1 MAKNKVEYHAGPGK
15 LLPNGQR
22 LQPKPVHTFRSWS
35 SLLRH
40 YRNAKMENAWGG
52 NYYIFY
58 FQDGTELTK
67 KIEEL
72 PNEAALKKAFSFKSS
87 DSPSRPPP
95 SRSKNTAKP
104 SKKRTGEKAGK
115 IYSGKEL
122 FIKVKPSVAGIATN
136 TGSGSGVF
144 FHKSGVLVTN
154 RHVVGKAM
162 QVIVRLSDSEE
173 FPGRVIISFRDID
186 IAFIK
191 IEKLSTEKF
200 MCPKMSELASEGETT
215 YAIGD
220 PYGFSKSI
228 TKGTISS
235 VGRIYGR
242 VKCIQHDAAI
252 NRGNSGGPLFNEK
265 AELIGINTWKYSNS
279 DGLGFALKARD
290 ISERFTF
297 YKNLSGTSDSREYC
311 PVCGHSS
318 EQHSKYCEN
327 CGICIEQYKN
337 SEIINSPAFVSTDI
351 CSCGQNRI
359 ADEHY
364 CTRCG
369 QTLLVQRSDQK

>member
-22 LQPKPVHTFRSWS
+22 LPPKPVHTFRSWS

-72 PNEAALKKAFSFKSS
+72 PNEAALKKAYNFISS
-87 DSPSRPPP
+87 DSSSKPHPS
-95 SRSKNTAKP
+95 SIKSTTKT
-104 SKKRTGEKAGK
+104 SKKRTREKLGK
-115 IYSGKEL
+115 VYSGKDL
-122 FIKVKPSVAGIATN
+122 FIKVTPSVVGVATD
-136 TGSGSGVF
+136 GGFGSGVF
-144 FHKSGVLVTN
+144 IQKPGILVTN
-154 RHVVGKAM
+154 RHVVGMASD
-162 QVIVRLSDSEE
+162 VIVRLSDSEE
-173 FPGRVIISFRDID
+173 FPGRVLMSFRDID
-186 IAFIK
+186 FAFIK
-191 IEKLSTEKF
+191 INGVNEKALYPELSH
-200 MCPKMSELASEGETT
+200 MIAEGETV

-220 PYGFSKSI
+220 PLGYSKSI

-235 VGRIYGR
+235 VGRIKGN
-242 VKCIQHDAAI
+242 VKYIQHDAAI
-252 NRGNSGGPLFNEK
+252 NPGNSGGPLFNEK
-265 AELIGINTWKYSNS
+265 AELIGINTLGYPSA
-279 DGLGFALKARD
+279 DGLGFALMTKDLEEKFRL
-290 ISERFTF
+290 
-297 YKNLSGTSDSREYC
+297 YKNLAGNSDSREYC

-327 CGICIEQYKN
+327 CGVVIEQYKTSKKMN
-337 SEIINSPAFVSTDI
+337 KFTFVTVDV
-351 CSCGQNRI
+351 CSCGQKRI
-359 ADEHY
+359 ADEKY

-369 QTLLVQRSDQK
+369 QTLLAQRLDK

>member
-72 PNEAALKKAFSFKSS
+72 PNEAALKKAFSFKIS
-87 DSPSRPPP
+87 DSPSKPPP
-95 SRSKNTAKP
+95 SNNKSATKSSKKSQTRKP
-104 SKKRTGEKAGK
+104 SK

-122 FIKVKPSVAGIATN
+122 FIKVTPSVVGIAADG
-136 TGSGSGVF
+136 GSGSGVF
-144 FHKSGVLVTN
+144 IQKTGILVTN
-154 RHVVGKAM
+154 RHVVGNTTN
-162 QVIVRLSDSEE
+162 VIVRLSDSEE
-173 FPGRVIISFRDID
+173 FSGRVLMSFRDID
-186 IAFIK
+186 FAFIK
-191 IEKLSTEKF
+191 INGADEKVLYPELSHTV
-200 MCPKMSELASEGETT
+200 AEGETV

-220 PYGFSKSI
+220 PHGFSKSI

-235 VGRIYGR
+235 VGRLLGR

-252 NRGNSGGPLFNEK
+252 NPGNSGGPLFNEK
-265 AELIGINTWKYSNS
+265 AELVGINTWIYSNS
-279 DGLGFALKARD
+279 DGLGFALMTKDLEEKFRL
-290 ISERFTF
+290 
-297 YKNLSGTSDSREYC
+297 YKNLAGKSDSREYC

-327 CGICIEQYKN
+327 CGVVIEEYKKSKKN
-337 SEIINSPAFVSTDI
+337 TSPTFISLDS
-351 CSCGQNRI
+351 CSCGQKRI
-359 ADEHY
+359 TDEQY
-364 CTRCG
+364 CIRCG
-369 QTLLVQRSDQK
+369 QTLLVQRSE

>member
-154 RHVVGKAM
+154 RHVVGMAM

-173 FPGRVIISFRDID
+173 FLGKVLISFRDID

-200 MCPKMSELASEGETT
+200 MCPKVSELASEGETT

-220 PYGFSKSI
+220 PHGFSKSI

-235 VGRIYGR
+235 IGRLYGR

-252 NRGNSGGPLFNEK
+252 NPGNSGGPLFNEK

-290 ISERFTF
+290 LSERFTF
-297 YKNLSGTSDSREYC
+297 YKNLAGNSDSREYC

-327 CGICIEQYKN
+327 CGVVIEQYKTSKKMN
-337 SEIINSPAFVSTDI
+337 KFTFVTVDV
-351 CSCGQNRI
+351 CSCGQKRI
-359 ADEHY
+359 ADEKY

-369 QTLLVQRSDQK
+369 QTLLAQRLDK